1 LGAHRRKQGH
11 QDEQRSVT
19 SNPRPGAQE
28 YPKTRGRGRR

>member
-19 SNPRPGAQE
+19 SNTRLGAQE
-28 YPKTRGRGRR
+28 YPKTLGRGRR